1 MFKRLFWL
9 VTGASFGFGSSFWL
23 QRGVKRTVARYK
35 PAAIAARVGQDV
47 VAAVGEGR
55 VAMDQRE
62 AQLRAARQ
70 RAVREGAALS
80 RTPPKALRAA
90 R

>member
-23 QRGVKRTVARYK
+23 QRSVKRSVARYR

-47 VAAVGEGR
+47 AAAVGEGR
-55 VAMDQRE
+55 VAMAQRE
-62 AQLRAARQ
+62 EQLRAARQ
-70 RAVREGAALS
+70 RAMQEGAALS
-80 RTPPKALRAA
+80 RAPVRELRA
-90 R
+90 